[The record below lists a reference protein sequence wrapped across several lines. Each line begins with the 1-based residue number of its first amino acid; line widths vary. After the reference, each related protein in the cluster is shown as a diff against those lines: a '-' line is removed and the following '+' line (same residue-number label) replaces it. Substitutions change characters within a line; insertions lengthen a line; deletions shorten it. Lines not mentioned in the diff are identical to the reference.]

1 MKITVFKNYGYC
13 WGVKRAV
20 DIAVKELNDLESAY
34 ILGPIIHNPNTNDK
48 LKKDGLKIVSSV
60 AEVPDGS
67 VFFFPS
73 HGISKTDEEFA
84 AEKSLRTVSLICP
97 FVIKIEQLAID
108 YEKKGYKV
116 IIYGDPLH
124 TEVKSMVSRL
134 NSAQVVKDEEGVKG
148 LELHPK
154 MLYISQSTQNRDVFY
169 SIFSKLAAAFEW
181 RELIGRFTICQD
193 TFERQDWM
201 ANHIEDFEFFIIV
214 GGHQSSNTKKLV
226 EIADLHKKKSVHIE
240 KWDPSVWNMVK
251 GLNNIAVIS
260 GTSTNKEDVDEVVN
274 EIKGRLTQDGN
285 NAGIY
290 YA

>member
-13 WGVKRAV
+13 WGVQRAV
-20 DIAVKELNDLESAY
+20 DIAVKELNDLENAY
-34 ILGPIIHNPNTNDK
+34 ILGPIIHNPNTNEK
-48 LKKDGLKIVSSV
+48 LKKDGLKIVRSV
-60 AEVPDGS
+60 DEVPDGS

-73 HGISKTDEEFA
+73 HGISKTDEKL
-84 AEKSLRTVSLICP
+84 AEKKGLRTVSLICP

-108 YEKKGYKV
+108 HEKKGYKV
-116 IIYGDPLH
+116 IIYGDPFH

-134 NSAQVVKDEEGVKG
+134 NNAQVVKDEEGVKD
-148 LELHPK
+148 LKLYPK

-169 SIFSKLAAAFEW
+169 SIFSRLASAFEW
-181 RELIGRFTICQD
+181 RELVGRFTICQD
-193 TFERQDWM
+193 TFDRQDWM
-201 ANHIEDFEFFIIV
+201 TTHIEDHEFFIIV
-214 GGHQSSNTKKLV
+214 GGHESSNTKKLV
-226 EIADLHKKKSVHIE
+226 EIAALHKKQSVHIE
-240 KWDPSVWNMVK
+240 KWDPSVWDMVK

-260 GTSTNKEDVDEVVN
+260 GTSTNKEDVDEVIN